1 MTASSNLQVDAR
13 AVPVSSCRP
22 ESLDDY
28 EKALYQL
35 QSYFGDPT
43 ETLAQTLEN
52 DPEFVMGHI
61 FNASAMLMMSER
73 QYLPMVRASIEAA
86 EALAHKSNEREKGLL
101 AAARQWLEG
110 RWDQACV
117 TWDRVLAEHPRDAL
131 AIQLAHL
138 TDFYLG
144 DAVNLRDRV
153 GRVIGSWDK
162 DTPGYSYIL
171 GMQAFG
177 LEECNQFERAEETA
191 HRALAIEARDGW
203 SVHAL
208 AHVLEMQNRYP
219 EGQQFMRSRVD
230 DWAPDNG
237 FAFHNWW
244 HLALVYLEEEDFDSA
259 LKLYDEEILPGE
271 SEVSLQM
278 LDASAL
284 LWRIGLQDVEV
295 GARWAGI
302 ADLWARKIPGENGY
316 YAFNDL
322 HAIIALIGA
331 GRLLEAREVL
341 ADLKQAAVSN
351 PELTRMMARD
361 VGVPACEAMI
371 AFAEERYAE
380 VVDRLL
386 PIRGIANRFGGSNA
400 QRDILSQTLIESAL
414 RSGQRGLATNL
425 VNERSVHKPFS
436 PLTRRFHAKI
446 AQ

>member
-1 MTASSNLQVDAR
+1 MTAPSKLQVDAR
-13 AVPVSSCRP
+13 AVPVSACKP

-43 ETLAQTLEN
+43 ETLAQTLQN
-52 DPEFVMGHI
+52 DPEFVIGHV
-61 FNASAMLMMSER
+61 FNAGAMLMMSER
-73 QYLPMVRASIEAA
+73 QYLPLVRDSIEAA
-86 EALAHKSNEREKGLL
+86 EALAHKANDREKAMT
-101 AAARQWLEG
+101 AAVRHWLEG
-110 RWDQACV
+110 RWDQACA
-117 TWDRVLAEHPRDAL
+117 TWDRVLADYPRDAL

-144 DAVNLRDRV
+144 DAVNLRDRI
-153 GRVIGSWDK
+153 GRVIGNWDR
-162 DTPGYSYIL
+162 DTPGYSFIL

-177 LEECNQFERAEETA
+177 LEECNHYERAEEAATTA
-191 HRALAIEARDGW
+191 LSIDARDGW

-208 AHVLEMQNRYP
+208 AHVMEMQNRYQ
-219 EGQQFMRSRVD
+219 EGQQLMRSRVD

-244 HLALVYLEEEDFDSA
+244 HLALFHLEEEGFDAA
-259 LKLYDEEILPGE
+259 LKLYDEQILPGE

-284 LWRIGLQDVEV
+284 LWRIGLQGVDV
-295 GARWAGI
+295 GQRWHGI
-302 ADLWARKIPGENGY
+302 ADLWARKLPAENGY

-322 HAIIALIGA
+322 HAIIALVGA
-331 GRLLEAREVL
+331 GRLDEARAVL
-341 ADLKQAAVSN
+341 ADLKQAAVTN

-371 AFAEERYAE
+371 DFAEERYTD

-386 PIRGIANRFGGSNA
+386 PLRGIANRFGGSNA
-400 QRDILSQTLIESAL
+400 QRDILSQTLIEAAC
-414 RSGQRGLATNL
+414 RSGHAGLATNL

-436 PLTRRFHAKI
+436 PLTRRFKDKI
-446 AQ
+446 PH